1 MVSVK
6 VFFYTTLKSGSDAVV
21 FNRIFV
27 IFLSM
32 HFPLEKVSLL
42 SQFLSETSAY
52 LRLPVP
58 FQASAYPEKG
68 ALCNMYS
75 EKSNVFYL

>member
-6 VFFYTTLKSGSDAVV
+6 VFFYTTLKSGSDAVGFQPYFCYIPQYALPIKEV
-21 FNRIFV
+21 Y
-27 IFLSM
+27 
-32 HFPLEKVSLL
+32 LL

-52 LRLPVP
+52 LRLPVS

-68 ALCNMYS
+68 ALCNTYS
-75 EKSNVFYL
+75 EKSKVFYL